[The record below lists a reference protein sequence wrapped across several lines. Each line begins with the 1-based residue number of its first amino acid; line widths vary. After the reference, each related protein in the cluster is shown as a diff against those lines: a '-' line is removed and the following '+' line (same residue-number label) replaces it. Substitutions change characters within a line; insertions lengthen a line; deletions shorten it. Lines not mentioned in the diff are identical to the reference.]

1 MKNEWKT
8 VVGGTVPPS
17 LHSYFYI
24 TNIFFPTANLTKEE
38 AQQILEK
45 ALSVVT
51 YRDKMTINSWT
62 IGNIGKSQAS
72 EIIAHGKELPTNWK
86 LAHMIVGYE

>member
-1 MKNEWKT
+1 M
-8 VVGGTVPPS
+8 
-17 LHSYFYI
+17 
-24 TNIFFPTANLTKEE
+24 
-38 AQQILEK
+38 EK

-62 IGNIGKSQAS
+62 IGNVGKDQPS
-72 EIIAHGKELPTNWK
+72 EILATAKELPTNWK